1 MKVGF
6 LYGGIAIVGMQLMV
20 ETLGGLVAVTRLSLF
35 IIGVMLIVEGM
46 AVEPKLGSIE
56 GKINDMKEEIR
67 ELKYPLNSNNED

>member
-35 IIGVMLIVEGM
+35 IIGVMLIVEGI
-46 AVEPKLGSIE
+46 AVEPKFGSIE